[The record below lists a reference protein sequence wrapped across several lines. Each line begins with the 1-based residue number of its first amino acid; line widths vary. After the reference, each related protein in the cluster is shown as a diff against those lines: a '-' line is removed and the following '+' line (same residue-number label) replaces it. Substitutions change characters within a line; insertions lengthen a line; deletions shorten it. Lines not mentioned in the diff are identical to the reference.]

1 MPADSIKVN
10 MGDLK
15 TGKNSEVL
23 AAYGV
28 GSCIIV
34 VCYDRFRP
42 VAAMLHGILPEKP
55 GAKKEANENK
65 YLDAGI
71 ENLVKVMLKEGVNIT
86 DMHAKIFG
94 GAKMFDV
101 KSESEA
107 IGERNIKK
115 AKECLSSKGITIAG
129 EDTGSNYGRTIEFSV
144 LTKQAVVKSFSA
156 GTKTI

>member
-1 MPADSIKVN
+1 MPQDAIKAN
-10 MGDLK
+10 MGELK
-15 TGKNSEVL
+15 IGEGSEQL

-34 VCYDRFRP
+34 VCYDRLRP

-55 GAKKEANENK
+55 HGKKEDNDNK

-71 ENLVKVMLKEGVNIT
+71 ENMVKAMIKEGVNIK
-86 DMHAKIFG
+86 DMEAKIFG
-94 GAKMFDV
+94 GAKMFDIRN
-101 KSESEA
+101 EAEA

-115 AKECLSSKGITIAG
+115 AKECLASKGIRIAG
-129 EDTGSNYGRTIEFSV
+129 EDIGGNYGRTIEFSV
-144 LTKQAVVKSFSA
+144 AEKQAVVKSFSA